1 MPPRGLKENIMNTLK
16 PTDFKD
22 HFVSDEVTVAYDV
35 LDNCEDSGY
44 NLDVFVFAED
54 GTDITNELTQYE
66 RNHYIDEVEARIVQ
80 INEELEDSF
89 IQSERENPQCLN
101 SNRSYTGLSKT
112 EQAKNYWVEHG
123 QSIKDGKKIRKHV
136 CEICNKEVSFEH
148 RRGHERT
155 KLHLLNMTQ

>member
-89 IQSERENPQCLN
+89 I
-101 SNRSYTGLSKT
+101 
-112 EQAKNYWVEHG
+112 HG
-123 QSIKDGKKIRKHV
+123 I
-136 CEICNKEVSFEH
+136 
-148 RRGHERT
+148 
-155 KLHLLNMTQ
+155 